1 VLSVLYE
8 VESQLPALLQA
19 KGDWNSVD
27 INYHPPFVDR
37 LWRQWKQYRIYLH
50 RIYPCEPEQAL
61 FHPHPWPSAM
71 HILKGNYEMAI
82 GYGKGETT
90 PPIAARIVTSSPFR
104 YEMIDP
110 DAWHYVRPIGVPAW
124 TVMVTGTP
132 WNREAPRSEK
142 KLELLNGYKID
153 EMLAKFV
160 DFYSQGVLHD

>member
-1 VLSVLYE
+1 MLNVLYE
-8 VESQLPALLQA
+8 VESQLPALLRA
-19 KGDWNSVD
+19 PGDWNSVD

-71 HILKGNYEMAI
+71 HILQGTYEMAI
-82 GYGKGETT
+82 GYGKGDEV
-90 PPIAARIVTSSPFR
+90 PPVAARIVTSSPFR

-124 TVMVTGTP
+124 TVMVTGLP
-132 WNREAPRSEK
+132 WDREAPRSEK
-142 KLELLNGYKID
+142 KHDLLSGHKID
-153 EMLAKFV
+153 EMFDQFRAH
-160 DFYSQGVLHD
+160 YP